1 MPRMKILNRVE
12 REAFEYPPVFS
23 EDERERMFAVPLRLQ
38 NTVDGLR
45 TPTNQVCFVIAAGYF
60 KARRAFFQ
68 EFRPT
73 DLAFVA
79 RRLGVN
85 AADVHPSAYDKQT
98 RSRHRR
104 LILDHFGFRPFDAE
118 AKRFIAH
125 EIATLVR
132 TELRPRPVFLEAAQV
147 LAQRR
152 IALPSYFVL
161 STLVAM
167 ALTRFQRELAG
178 IVGSHLTDEQQAKLD
193 ALLDKA
199 PTDLDDGHRYRL
211 TLLKKPYLSTRPSKI
226 RANLEDLKRLSALYL
241 DLQPVVTALAL
252 NQETVRYYAYSVI
265 KSRIAQVSRRDG
277 ADRHLHLIAFVIH
290 QTFRLNDILA
300 DTLLSA
306 VQSAVNAAEK
316 AHKESYYQE
325 RERRAESFA
334 ALADRLGQEFQE
346 TLAALK
352 RIVAD
357 PQLSDREKVALMDAA
372 LSAEDAR
379 PSLTERRIEAFKK
392 DLATTHQGQDYYA
405 LLEDRSVKLQ
415 HRVADT
421 VRQLRFAPNC
431 SWPALWE
438 ALQHYQDKAGAIDKS
453 APVAFLSPRQQAA
466 LTEPEGKFRVSLY
479 KALLYIE
486 VAAALKSGALN
497 LLHSEKYRPLDD
509 YLIPKA
515 DWTIHRAEY
524 LRRAQLEAFADGRAT
539 LDRLDQALDARYRE
553 THQRLGTGSN
563 PWLTVRADGSFHV
576 GTPKRDKAESPSL
589 SAFFPERRY
598 ISLLEVLATVDRAT
612 DFLGEFEH
620 WRLQSRRAPPPKKLL
635 FAGIIGYGCDIGP
648 HKLAQ
653 ISKQL
658 DENALGNTVNWYFS
672 LDNVR
677 GGNDLILRFVDRLE
691 LPKIYQPPD
700 EAWHTSSDGQKF
712 EVAVESLNANY
723 SFKYLGKDKGV
734 SVVTFID
741 PRDLMWHST
750 VISSAER
757 EAAYVIDGLMHNDV
771 VKSDIHST
779 DTHGYSE
786 VIFAATHLLDFEF
799 APRIKGLGR
808 QRLYA
813 FKGPKH
819 YAEQGHTLLPDR
831 LIRPALIEA
840 QWDEILRFIATL
852 RLKVATASQLFR
864 RLNSYSRQHPL
875 YRALK
880 EFGKIPKT
888 LFILKYVDDL
898 VFRQAI
904 EKQLNKVE
912 ASNKFARAISFGHNQ
927 EFVQS
932 EKEDQEIAE
941 GCRRLIKN
949 AIICWNYLYLSR
961 VLAMEN
967 DSARRTELI
976 EALRNGSVATWKHFN
991 LHGEFDFSDERMADS
1006 IGLTAVPLEPL
1017 GTDRPFTP

>member
-12 REAFEYPPVFS
+12 REAFQQPPVFS
-23 EDERERMFAVPLRLQ
+23 DDERERMFAVPLPLQ
-38 NTVDGLR
+38 DTVDGLR
-45 TPTNQVCFVIAAGYF
+45 SPTNQACFIVAMGYF
-60 KARRAFFQ
+60 KASRAFFQ
-68 EFRPT
+68 EVRPS
-73 DLAFVA
+73 DLAFVV
-79 RRLGVN
+79 RRLGVKTT
-85 AADVHPSAYDKQT
+85 DLHLSAYDKQT

-104 LILDHFGFRPFDAE
+104 LILDHFGFHPFDAE
-118 AKRFIAH
+118 AKRFIAY

-132 TELRPRPVFLEAAQV
+132 TELRPRPVFLDAAQI
-147 LAQRR
+147 LTRRR

-161 STLVAM
+161 STLVAT
-167 ALTRFQRELAG
+167 ALTRFQRELAE
-178 IVGSHLTDEQQAKLD
+178 IVDRHLTDAQRSTLD
-193 ALLDKA
+193 ALLDKESA
-199 PTDLDDGHRYRL
+199 DPDESHRYRL
-211 TLLKKPYLSTRPSKI
+211 TLLKKPYLSTRPLKI
-226 RANLEDLKRLSALYL
+226 RANLEDLKQLSALYL
-241 DLQPVVTALAL
+241 DLQPVVAALAL
-252 NQETVRYYAYSVI
+252 NPETVRYYAYSVL
-265 KSRIAQVSRRDG
+265 KSRIAQVSRRDA
-277 ADRHLHLIAFVIH
+277 ADRHLHLITFVIH

-316 AHKESYYQE
+316 AHKESYYQA
-325 RERRAESFA
+325 REQRAESLA
-334 ALADRLGQEFQE
+334 ALADRLGQAFRE

-352 RIVAD
+352 SIVAD
-357 PQLSDREKVALMDAA
+357 PQLSDREKVAWMEIA
-372 LSAEDAR
+372 LNAEESP
-379 PSLTERRIEAFKK
+379 PSPTERRIEAFKS
-392 DLATTHQGQDYYA
+392 DLATIHQGPDYHA
-405 LLEDRSVKLQ
+405 LLEERSLKLQ
-415 HRVADT
+415 HRVADI

-431 SWPALWE
+431 SWPALWA
-438 ALQHYQDKAGAIDKS
+438 ALKHYQDKTGAIDKN
-453 APVAFLSPRQQAA
+453 APVTFLSPRQQAA
-466 LTEPEGKFRVSLY
+466 LTGPDGKFRVSLY

-497 LLHSEKYRPLDD
+497 LVHSEKYRPLEA

-515 DWTIHRAEY
+515 DWVRHRAEY
-524 LRRAQLEAFADGRAT
+524 LRRVQLETFAEGRAT
-539 LDRLDQALDARYRE
+539 LDRLDRALDARYQE
-553 THQRLGTGSN
+553 INQRLEAGYN
-563 PWLTVRADGSFHV
+563 PWLTVRGDGSFHV
-576 GTPKRDKAESPSL
+576 GTPKRDDSGAPSL

-612 DFLGEFEH
+612 GFLGEFEH
-620 WRLQSRRAPPPKKLL
+620 WRLQSRRAPPSKKLL

-648 HKLAQ
+648 RKLAQ

-691 LPKIYQPPD
+691 LPKVYQPPD
-700 EAWHTSSDGQKF
+700 AALHTSSDGQKF

-741 PRDLMWHST
+741 SRDLMWHST
-750 VISSAER
+750 VISAAER

-786 VIFAATHLLDFEF
+786 VIFAGTYLLDFEF
-799 APRIKGLGR
+799 APRIKGVGR

-813 FKGPKH
+813 FKSPRH

-831 LIRPALIEA
+831 VIRPTLIEP

-912 ASNKFARAISFGHNQ
+912 ASNKFARALSFGHNQ
-927 EFVQS
+927 EFVQG

-961 VLAMEN
+961 VLAAEI
-967 DSARRTELI
+967 DPARRAELI
-976 EALRNGSVATWKHFN
+976 EALRQGSVATWKHFN
-991 LHGEFDFSDERMADS
+991 LHGEFDFSDERLADS
-1006 IGLTAVPLEPL
+1006 IGLTVTPGEDRSPVP
-1017 GTDRPFTP
+1017 